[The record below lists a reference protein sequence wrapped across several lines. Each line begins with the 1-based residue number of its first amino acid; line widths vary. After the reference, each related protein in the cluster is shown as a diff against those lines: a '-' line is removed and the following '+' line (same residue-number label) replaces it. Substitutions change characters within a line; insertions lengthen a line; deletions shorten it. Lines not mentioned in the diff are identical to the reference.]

1 MTTSKKPALWS
12 ILLPIAMVVG
22 FFVGWTAYV
31 RIAKVSAFI
40 LPEPL
45 AIFTAFIALVQED
58 GIWTHVGVTL
68 LETLSGFAFA
78 ILIGV
83 SLGVVMGKV
92 RAVEVALKPFVVATQ
107 VIPKIALVPLF
118 ILWFGFGPESKI
130 VISAVL
136 AFFPIFSNTLLG
148 IKSVDSGYKEVMT
161 VFESSRTHRF
171 ALLEL
176 PSALPYILTGMEIG
190 IVLAIIGAIVGEF
203 VGGNVGLGYLSVVTL
218 QELQVDTLFAVVL
231 LLTMIGLSLYVMVSM
246 LRRLLVP
253 WHGSASAGQ

>member
-1 MTTSKKPALWS
+1 MKKQRASWTVF
-12 ILLPIAMVVG
+12 LPIIMVVA
-22 FFVGWTAYV
+22 FFLGWTAYV
-31 RIAKVSAFI
+31 RIAGISPFI

-58 GIWTHVGVTL
+58 KIWTHVGVTL
-68 LETLSGFAFA
+68 LETLSGFGLA
-78 ILIGV
+78 ILVGV

-148 IKSVDSGYKEVMT
+148 IKSVDAGYKEVMT
-161 VFESSRTHRF
+161 VFEASRFSRF
-171 ALLEL
+171 AMLEL
-176 PSALPYILTGMEIG
+176 PSALPFILTGMEIG
-190 IVLAIIGAIVGEF
+190 IVLSIIGAIVGEF

-231 LLTMIGLSLYVMVSM
+231 LLTMIGLSLYVMVSA

>member
-1 MTTSKKPALWS
+1 MKKQRASWTVF
-12 ILLPIAMVVG
+12 LPIIMVVA
-22 FFVGWTAYV
+22 FFLGWTAYV
-31 RIAKVSAFI
+31 RIAGISPFI

-58 GIWTHVGVTL
+58 KIWTHVGVTL
-68 LETLSGFAFA
+68 LETLSGFGLA
-78 ILIGV
+78 ILVGV

-148 IKSVDSGYKEVMT
+148 IKSVDAGYKEVMT
-161 VFESSRTHRF
+161 VFEASRFSRF
-171 ALLEL
+171 TMLEL
-176 PSALPYILTGMEIG
+176 PSALPFILTGMEIG
-190 IVLAIIGAIVGEF
+190 IVLSIIGAIVGEF

-231 LLTMIGLSLYVMVSM
+231 LLTMIGLSLYVMVSA